1 MNLTQMLICLAIM
14 AGITY
19 LIRVL
24 PITVLRKKIT
34 SIFIKSFLFY
44 VPYAVLAALTFPA
57 IFTATGNIVTS
68 VVGTIVALIFA
79 FFDLGLIVV
88 AIGAVAGALLA
99 VWFTEQQIRRFHRFN
114 YQKEVDV
121 WEKYGIIFISAKKY
135 PISCIEAQ
143 SATGGR

>member
-1 MNLTQMLICLAIM
+1 MNVTQMLICLAIM

-24 PITVLRKKIT
+24 PITVWRKKIT
-34 SIFIKSFLFY
+34 SVFIKSFLFY

-68 VVGTIVALIFA
+68 VVGTMIALIFA

-99 VWFTEQQIRRFHRFN
+99 GLF
-114 YQKEVDV
+114 
-121 WEKYGIIFISAKKY
+121 
-135 PISCIEAQ
+135 
-143 SATGGR
+143 

>member
-1 MNLTQMLICLAIM
+1 MNVTQMLICLGIM

-34 SIFIKSFLFY
+34 SVFIKSFLFY

-57 IFTATGNIVTS
+57 IFTATGNVVTS
-68 VVGTIVALIFA
+68 VVGTMIALIFA

-99 VWFTEQQIRRFHRFN
+99 GLV
-114 YQKEVDV
+114 
-121 WEKYGIIFISAKKY
+121 
-135 PISCIEAQ
+135 
-143 SATGGR
+143 

>member
-1 MNLTQMLICLAIM
+1 MNVTQMLVCLAIM

-34 SIFIKSFLFY
+34 SVFIKSFLFY

-68 VVGTIVALIFA
+68 VVGTMIALIFA

-99 VWFTEQQIRRFHRFN
+99 GLF
-114 YQKEVDV
+114 
-121 WEKYGIIFISAKKY
+121 
-135 PISCIEAQ
+135 
-143 SATGGR
+143 

>member
-1 MNLTQMLICLAIM
+1 MNVTQMLICLAIM

-34 SIFIKSFLFY
+34 SVFIKSFLFY
-44 VPYAVLAALTFPA
+44 APSPPLAALTFPA

-68 VVGTIVALIFA
+68 VVGTMIALIFA

-99 VWFTEQQIRRFHRFN
+99 GLF
-114 YQKEVDV
+114 
-121 WEKYGIIFISAKKY
+121 
-135 PISCIEAQ
+135 
-143 SATGGR
+143 

>member
-1 MNLTQMLICLAIM
+1 MNVTQMLICLAIM

-34 SIFIKSFLFY
+34 SVFIKSFLFY

-68 VVGTIVALIFA
+68 VVGTMIALSFA

-99 VWFTEQQIRRFHRFN
+99 GLF
-114 YQKEVDV
+114 
-121 WEKYGIIFISAKKY
+121 
-135 PISCIEAQ
+135 
-143 SATGGR
+143 

>member
-1 MNLTQMLICLAIM
+1 MNVTQMLVCLAIM

-34 SIFIKSFLFY
+34 SVFIKSFLFY

-68 VVGTIVALIFA
+68 VVGTVIALIFA
-79 FFDLGLIVV
+79 FFDLGLIAV

-99 VWFTEQQIRRFHRFN
+99 GLV
-114 YQKEVDV
+114 
-121 WEKYGIIFISAKKY
+121 
-135 PISCIEAQ
+135 
-143 SATGGR
+143 

>member
-1 MNLTQMLICLAIM
+1 MNVTQMLICLAIM

-34 SIFIKSFLFY
+34 SVFIKSFLFY

-68 VVGTIVALIFA
+68 VVGTMIALIFA
-79 FFDLGLIVV
+79 FFDWGLIVV

-99 VWFTEQQIRRFHRFN
+99 GLF
-114 YQKEVDV
+114 
-121 WEKYGIIFISAKKY
+121 
-135 PISCIEAQ
+135 
-143 SATGGR
+143 

>member
-1 MNLTQMLICLAIM
+1 MNVTQMLVCLAIM

-34 SIFIKSFLFY
+34 SVFIKSFLFY

-68 VVGTIVALIFA
+68 VVGTVIALIFA
-79 FFDLGLIVV
+79 FFDLGLIAV

-99 VWFTEQQIRRFHRFN
+99 GFV
-114 YQKEVDV
+114 
-121 WEKYGIIFISAKKY
+121 
-135 PISCIEAQ
+135 
-143 SATGGR
+143 

>member
-1 MNLTQMLICLAIM
+1 MNVTQMLICLAIM

-34 SIFIKSFLFY
+34 SVFIKSFLFY

-68 VVGTIVALIFA
+68 VVGTMIALIFA

-88 AIGAVAGALLA
+88 AIGAVAGELLA
-99 VWFTEQQIRRFHRFN
+99 GLF
-114 YQKEVDV
+114 
-121 WEKYGIIFISAKKY
+121 
-135 PISCIEAQ
+135 
-143 SATGGR
+143 

>member
-1 MNLTQMLICLAIM
+1 MNVTQMLICLAIM

-34 SIFIKSFLFY
+34 SVFIKSFLFY

-68 VVGTIVALIFA
+68 VVGTMIALIFA

-99 VWFTEQQIRRFHRFN
+99 GLV
-114 YQKEVDV
+114 
-121 WEKYGIIFISAKKY
+121 
-135 PISCIEAQ
+135 
-143 SATGGR
+143 

>member
-1 MNLTQMLICLAIM
+1 MNVTQMLICLAIM

-34 SIFIKSFLFY
+34 SVFIKSFLFY

-57 IFTATGNIVTS
+57 IFTATGNVVTS
-68 VVGTIVALIFA
+68 VVGTMIALIFA

-99 VWFTEQQIRRFHRFN
+99 GLV
-114 YQKEVDV
+114 
-121 WEKYGIIFISAKKY
+121 
-135 PISCIEAQ
+135 
-143 SATGGR
+143 

>member
-1 MNLTQMLICLAIM
+1 MNVTQMLICLAIM

-34 SIFIKSFLFY
+34 SVFIKSFLFY

-68 VVGTIVALIFA
+68 VVGTM
-79 FFDLGLIVV
+79 
-88 AIGAVAGALLA
+88 IGYFL
-99 VWFTEQQIRRFHRFN
+99 H
-114 YQKEVDV
+114 
-121 WEKYGIIFISAKKY
+121 
-135 PISCIEAQ
+135 
-143 SATGGR
+143 

>member
-1 MNLTQMLICLAIM
+1 MNVTQMLICLAIM

-34 SIFIKSFLFY
+34 SVFIKSFLFY

-68 VVGTIVALIFA
+68 VVGTMIALIFA

-88 AIGAVAGALLA
+88 AVGAVAGALLA
-99 VWFTEQQIRRFHRFN
+99 GLF
-114 YQKEVDV
+114 
-121 WEKYGIIFISAKKY
+121 
-135 PISCIEAQ
+135 
-143 SATGGR
+143 

>member
-1 MNLTQMLICLAIM
+1 MNVTQMLICLAIM

-34 SIFIKSFLFY
+34 SVFIKSFLFY

-68 VVGTIVALIFA
+68 VVGTMIALIFA
-79 FFDLGLIVV
+79 FFDLGLIVI

-99 VWFTEQQIRRFHRFN
+99 GLF
-114 YQKEVDV
+114 
-121 WEKYGIIFISAKKY
+121 
-135 PISCIEAQ
+135 
-143 SATGGR
+143 

>member
-1 MNLTQMLICLAIM
+1 MNVTQMLICLAIM

-34 SIFIKSFLFY
+34 SVFIKSFLFY

-68 VVGTIVALIFA
+68 VVGTMIALIFA

-99 VWFTEQQIRRFHRFN
+99 
-114 YQKEVDV
+114 
-121 WEKYGIIFISAKKY
+121 
-135 PISCIEAQ
+135 
-143 SATGGR
+143 

>member
-1 MNLTQMLICLAIM
+1 MNVTQMLICLAIM

-34 SIFIKSFLFY
+34 SVFIKSFLFY

-68 VVGTIVALIFA
+68 VVGTMIALIFA

-88 AIGAVAGALLA
+88 DIGAVAGALLA
-99 VWFTEQQIRRFHRFN
+99 GLF
-114 YQKEVDV
+114 
-121 WEKYGIIFISAKKY
+121 
-135 PISCIEAQ
+135 
-143 SATGGR
+143 

>member
-1 MNLTQMLICLAIM
+1 MNVTQMLIWLAIM

-34 SIFIKSFLFY
+34 SVFIKSFLFY

-68 VVGTIVALIFA
+68 VVGTMIALIFA

-99 VWFTEQQIRRFHRFN
+99 GLF
-114 YQKEVDV
+114 
-121 WEKYGIIFISAKKY
+121 
-135 PISCIEAQ
+135 
-143 SATGGR
+143 

>member
-1 MNLTQMLICLAIM
+1 MNVTQMLICLAIM

-34 SIFIKSFLFY
+34 SVFIKSFLFY

-68 VVGTIVALIFA
+68 VVGTMIALIFA

-99 VWFTEQQIRRFHRFN
+99 GL
-114 YQKEVDV
+114 K
-121 WEKYGIIFISAKKY
+121 
-135 PISCIEAQ
+135 
-143 SATGGR
+143 

>member
-1 MNLTQMLICLAIM
+1 MNITQMLICLAIM

-34 SIFIKSFLFY
+34 SVFIKSFLFY

-68 VVGTIVALIFA
+68 VVGTMIALIFA

-99 VWFTEQQIRRFHRFN
+99 GLF
-114 YQKEVDV
+114 
-121 WEKYGIIFISAKKY
+121 
-135 PISCIEAQ
+135 
-143 SATGGR
+143 

>member
-1 MNLTQMLICLAIM
+1 MNVTQMLICLAIM

-34 SIFIKSFLFY
+34 SVFIKSFLFY

-57 IFTATGNIVTS
+57 IFTATVNIVTS
-68 VVGTIVALIFA
+68 VVGTMIALIFA

-99 VWFTEQQIRRFHRFN
+99 GLF
-114 YQKEVDV
+114 
-121 WEKYGIIFISAKKY
+121 
-135 PISCIEAQ
+135 
-143 SATGGR
+143 

>member
-99 VWFTEQQIRRFHRFN
+99 GLV
-114 YQKEVDV
+114 Y
-121 WEKYGIIFISAKKY
+121 
-135 PISCIEAQ
+135 
-143 SATGGR
+143 

>member
-1 MNLTQMLICLAIM
+1 MNVTQMLICLAIM

-34 SIFIKSFLFY
+34 SVFIKSFLFY

-68 VVGTIVALIFA
+68 VVGTMIALIFA

-88 AIGAVAGALLA
+88 AFGAVAGALLA
-99 VWFTEQQIRRFHRFN
+99 GLF
-114 YQKEVDV
+114 
-121 WEKYGIIFISAKKY
+121 
-135 PISCIEAQ
+135 
-143 SATGGR
+143 

>member
-1 MNLTQMLICLAIM
+1 MNVTQMLICLAIM

-34 SIFIKSFLFY
+34 SVFIKSFLFY

-57 IFTATGNIVTS
+57 IFTATGNIVTI
-68 VVGTIVALIFA
+68 VVGTMIALIFA

-99 VWFTEQQIRRFHRFN
+99 GLF
-114 YQKEVDV
+114 
-121 WEKYGIIFISAKKY
+121 
-135 PISCIEAQ
+135 
-143 SATGGR
+143 

>member
-1 MNLTQMLICLAIM
+1 M
-14 AGITY
+14 
-19 LIRVL
+19 

-34 SIFIKSFLFY
+34 SVFIKSFLFY

-68 VVGTIVALIFA
+68 VVGTMIALIFA

-99 VWFTEQQIRRFHRFN
+99 GLF
-114 YQKEVDV
+114 
-121 WEKYGIIFISAKKY
+121 
-135 PISCIEAQ
+135 
-143 SATGGR
+143 

>member
-1 MNLTQMLICLAIM
+1 MNVTQMLICLAIM

-34 SIFIKSFLFY
+34 SVFIKSFLFY
-44 VPYAVLAALTFPA
+44 VPYAVLATLTFPA

-68 VVGTIVALIFA
+68 VVGTMIALIFA

-99 VWFTEQQIRRFHRFN
+99 GLV
-114 YQKEVDV
+114 
-121 WEKYGIIFISAKKY
+121 
-135 PISCIEAQ
+135 
-143 SATGGR
+143 

>member
-1 MNLTQMLICLAIM
+1 MNITQMLICMAIM

-24 PITVLRKKIT
+24 PITILRKKIT
-34 SIFIKSFLFY
+34 SVFIKSFLFY

-57 IFTATGNIVTS
+57 IFTATGNVVTS
-68 VVGTIVALIFA
+68 VVGTMIALIFA

-99 VWFTEQQIRRFHRFN
+99 GLV
-114 YQKEVDV
+114 
-121 WEKYGIIFISAKKY
+121 
-135 PISCIEAQ
+135 
-143 SATGGR
+143 